1 MGVWIHHPKPEISYS
16 RIGKM
21 NRKTYRRK
29 KKKKA
34 VSGFTG
40 AVVKLSGQSL
50 EVGKNMYCNLNCADV
65 YDNILCFRIFY
76 KSILNTQAVPNYT
89 AAH

>member
-1 MGVWIHHPKPEISYS
+1 MWIHHPKPEISHS

-29 KKKKA
+29 KKKQA
-34 VSGFTG
+34 VSL
-40 AVVKLSGQSL
+40 VSQELLSGQSL
-50 EVGKNMYCNLNCADV
+50 EVGKSMYCNLNCTNV
-65 YDNILCFRIFY
+65 YDNTLCFRIFN

>member
-1 MGVWIHHPKPEISYS
+1 MGMWIHHPKPEVSYS

-21 NRKTYRRK
+21 NRKTYRRRK
-29 KKKKA
+29 KKTSCI
-34 VSGFTG
+34 SGFTG
-40 AVVKLSGQSL
+40 AVVKAKPKA
-50 EVGKNMYCNLNCADV
+50 GKSMHCNLNCADV
-65 YDNILCFRIFY
+65 YDNILCFRIFN